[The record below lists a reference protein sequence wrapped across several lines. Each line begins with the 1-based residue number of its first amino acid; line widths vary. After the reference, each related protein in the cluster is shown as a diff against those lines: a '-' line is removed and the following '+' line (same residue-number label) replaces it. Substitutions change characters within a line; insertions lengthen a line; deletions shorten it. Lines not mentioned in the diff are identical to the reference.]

1 MQTEDTLAKANQ
13 LMRALAPIDQLDA
26 LTLDEAGTCVLSFD
40 ELVVHFALDAEA
52 AMLVL
57 SCLLVPLPAA
67 SDAALLQRFLQ
78 ANAVRAET
86 GGAVL
91 ALDASGEQVLWLARA
106 SLALEGQAFATLVEA
121 YLNQAE
127 AWAAVI
133 DTGLASP
140 QADAV
145 RSDLHFQFQRV

>member
-13 LMRALAPIDQLDA
+13 LMSTLAPIDQMDA

-40 ELVVHFALDAEA
+40 EWVVHFGLDAEA
-52 AMLVL
+52 ATLVL
-57 SCLLVPLPAA
+57 SCVLAPLPAA
-67 SDAALLQRFLQ
+67 ADAAMLQRLLQ

-91 ALDASGEQVLWLARA
+91 ALDASGERVLWLARA
-106 SLALEGQAFATLVEA
+106 SLALEGQAFAALVEA

-127 AWAAVI
+127 AWAELI
-133 DTGLASP
+133 DAGLASP

-145 RSDLHFQFQRV
+145 PSDLHFQFQRV